1 MGSISPRKRK
11 DGSTGYTAQIVLK
24 KDRKVVFSEGRTFDR
39 RAAAALWL
47 EKREAELRAPGGIER
62 ARERGVTLG
71 KAIEKYVAE
80 SQREMGKTKVQVLN
94 AIKIDD
100 IAGKSCGAITSV
112 DLVDFGQR
120 LASGGRSPAT
130 VSNYMS
136 HLSAV
141 FTISRAAWGY
151 ALDPQA
157 MKDAMLVLRK
167 LGITGKSQERDRR
180 PTLDELESLLA
191 HFADREKRRPR
202 MAPMTKIIL
211 FALFSTRRLEEISRS
226 LRADLDVEGSRTLV
240 RDMKNPGEKLGNHT
254 WCALP
259 AEALAVA
266 RSMPNSGERLFPY
279 GATAIGAN
287 FTRACQLLGI
297 KDLHFHDLRHEGISR
312 LFEMNYSI
320 PRAAEVSGH
329 RSWISLKRYTHL
341 RQTGDKYAGWEWN
354 PLVRYAEAKTVAG

>member
-24 KDRKVVFSEGRTFDR
+24 KDRKVVFTEGRTFDR

-62 ARERGVTLG
+62 AKQHGVTLG
-71 KAIEKYVAE
+71 KAIDKYVTD
-80 SQREMGKTKVQVLN
+80 SQREMGKTKAQVLN
-94 AIKIDD
+94 AIKGDEVAEKACAI
-100 IAGKSCGAITSV
+100 ITSV
-112 DLVDFGQR
+112 DLVEFGQR
-120 LASGGRSPAT
+120 LAAGGRSPAT
-130 VSNYMS
+130 VGNYMS
-136 HLSAV
+136 HLGAV
-141 FTISRAAWGY
+141 FTIARAAWGY

-167 LGITGKSQERDRR
+167 LGVIGKSLERDRR
-180 PTLDELESLLA
+180 PTLDELNRLLA
-191 HFADREKRRPR
+191 HFADREKRRPG
-202 MAPMTKIIL
+202 MAPMTKIVL

-240 RDMKNPGEKLGNHT
+240 RDMKNPGEKAGNHT

-259 AEALAVA
+259 PEALAIA
-266 RSMPNSGERLFPY
+266 QSMPAGGERLFPY
-279 GATAIGAN
+279 GTTAIGAN

-297 KDLHFHDLRHEGISR
+297 EDLHFHDLRHEGISR

-354 PLVRYAEAKTVAG
+354 PLPRSAAPEAATA